1 MGRLARLLALLL
13 LRPVRREGF
22 RVAVSL
28 LGVALGVAVPVAI
41 RLANQSVLAAFAGS
55 VDAVAGRAALSVHAG
70 ELGVPEEVFPA
81 LQRDPAVAHASPLI
95 QVLAP
100 VEGMAGELLLVLGV
114 DVLSEQAFRDYRLAD
129 GPPGVDPLALLTDPR
144 AILLSRRFAEAGGLR
159 LGDSL
164 TLLTPAGPTAF
175 RIRGLLQAEGPAVA
189 LDGRLALLD
198 IAAAQVEFRKTGI
211 LDRVDLLLEPG
222 ADPAAVAARLRSALP
237 AGLAVERPA
246 ARVSQVEAMLASFRL
261 NLTVL
266 SLIALLTGCF
276 LVYNTMAI
284 AVLRRRRSLGIL
296 RALGL
301 RTRSVAALIAGEAAL
316 LGAAGGVLGAL
327 GGAGLSRVA
336 VGAMART
343 VSQLYAFVRPEPP
356 VLTAGTV
363 GLAVLAGLG
372 AALVAA
378 AGPARLAAAVS
389 PREALIPVPL
399 LRRPRTA
406 AAAAAGLGLLGL
418 AAVLARPGPVGTPPV
433 GGYLAALAAVL
444 GAAFLSPALLRAFAA
459 AGRLLAPALPVPAG
473 LALLS
478 LRRGVRRNAVAA
490 SAMMVGLAMLV
501 SVSTMIRSFRAT
513 VEAWIGQ
520 SVRAD
525 FVLSPAG
532 RYLKGADGRMPAELL
547 PVLAAVP
554 GVAAVDPFRGI
565 RVEDGRGSRFL
576 LASGDFAVQARY
588 GRLLMVR
595 GEAGEILRAAREA
608 GGVVVSETFA
618 LRYGIRVGER
628 VAVPTPRGP
637 VALPVAGVFHDYTT
651 EGGLVVM
658 DRALF
663 TRLIGDP
670 FLSSV
675 AIYLTPGAE
684 PEAVRRGIQGALP
697 GRGDL
702 LLLANR
708 TLKARVLEIFDQTFA
723 ITYALELIALVVA
736 GLAILNT
743 QMAAVLER
751 QREMGILR
759 AVGVSRG
766 QLLAT
771 VLGEAGALG
780 LAANLLGAAVG
791 LALSGI
797 LIYVINLQSFGWSIQ
812 FHFPTHEILQV
823 SALALA
829 TALGA
834 GAVPALLAAALPP
847 VEALRHE

>member
-1 MGRLARLLALLL
+1 
-13 LRPVRREGF
+13 
-22 RVAVSL
+22 
-28 LGVALGVAVPVAI
+28 
-41 RLANQSVLAAFAGS
+41 
-55 VDAVAGRAALSVHAG
+55 
-70 ELGVPEEVFPA
+70 
-81 LQRDPAVAHASPLI
+81 
-95 QVLAP
+95 
-100 VEGMAGELLLVLGV
+100 
-114 DVLSEQAFRDYRLAD
+114 
-129 GPPGVDPLALLTDPR
+129 
-144 AILLSRRFAEAGGLR
+144 
-159 LGDSL
+159 
-164 TLLTPAGPTAF
+164 
-175 RIRGLLQAEGPAVA
+175 
-189 LDGRLALLD
+189 
-198 IAAAQVEFRKTGI
+198 
-211 LDRVDLLLEPG
+211 
-222 ADPAAVAARLRSALP
+222 
-237 AGLAVERPA
+237 
-246 ARVSQVEAMLASFRL
+246 
-261 NLTVL
+261 
-266 SLIALLTGCF
+266 
-276 LVYNTMAI
+276 
-284 AVLRRRRSLGIL
+284 
-296 RALGL
+296 
-301 RTRSVAALIAGEAAL
+301 
-316 LGAAGGVLGAL
+316 
-327 GGAGLSRVA
+327 
-336 VGAMART
+336 
-343 VSQLYAFVRPEPP
+343 
-356 VLTAGTV
+356 
-363 GLAVLAGLG
+363 
-372 AALVAA
+372 
-378 AGPARLAAAVS
+378 
-389 PREALIPVPL
+389 
-399 LRRPRTA
+399 
-406 AAAAAGLGLLGL
+406 
-418 AAVLARPGPVGTPPV
+418 VGTPPV

-444 GAAFLSPALLRAFAA
+444 GAAFRSPALLRACAA
-459 AGRLLAPALPVPAG
+459 AGRLLAPVLPVPAG
-473 LALLS
+473 LARLS

-501 SVSTMIRSFRAT
+501 SVSTLIRSFRAT

-532 RYLKGADGRMPAELL
+532 RYLKGADGRMPADLL

-565 RVEDGRGSRFL
+565 RVEDGRGGRFL

-608 GGVVVSETFA
+608 GAVLVSETFA
-618 LRYGIRVGER
+618 LRYGARVGER

-637 VALPVAGVFHDYTT
+637 VGLPVAGIFHDYTT

-663 TRLIGDP
+663 TRLAGDP

-684 PEAVRRGIQGALP
+684 PEAVRRGILEAIP

-759 AVGVSRG
+759 AVGCSRRP
-766 QLLAT
+766 LLAT
-771 VLGEAGALG
+771 VLGEAGVLG

-812 FHFPTHEILQV
+812 FHFPTREILQV

-834 GAVPALLAAALPP
+834 GAVPALLAAAVPP